1 MLKSMGAPEHVM
13 LFTETEAVTE
23 TWEVNAVLL
32 LAFVAL
38 NDGKPPLPLAPKP
51 IEVFAL
57 VQANAVPETGLVK
70 EIAEDCCPVHK
81 VKFDCVFTVGFGI
94 T

>member
-13 LFTETEAVTE
+13 LFTETEAVTV

-38 NDGKPPLPLAPKP
+38 NVGKPPLPLAPKP
-51 IEVFAL
+51 IPVFAFDHIKVL
-57 VQANAVPETGLVK
+57 PTTGLVK
-70 EIAEDCCPVHK
+70 LIAEN
-81 VKFDCVFTVGFGI
+81 
-94 T
+94 